1 MRSTKALLATEA
13 KLLLRE
19 PAAIFWGIVFT
30 LVLTVAFG
38 LATSGSHP
46 DPKLGGLRI
55 VDVYVPTMMA
65 FVLTVLSLQALPA
78 AFASYREKGVLR
90 RMSTTPVSP
99 IRLLGADIAV
109 NVMVIAIALALI
121 ALTARIAF
129 NVTLPRQGLGFVVAL
144 ALGALATMGLGA
156 IIASIAWSTRAAG
169 AIGALMFFP
178 LMFFAGLWVPRQSM
192 SHGLRQVGDYT
203 PLGATVAA
211 VQDTMAGHWPR
222 AGHLEVL
229 AAYAIVLAVAAAR
242 LFRWE

>member
-1 MRSTKALLATEA
+1 MKTTKALLATET

-19 PAAIFWGIVFT
+19 PAAIFWGLVFP
-30 LVLTVAFG
+30 LVLTIAFG
-38 LATSGSHP
+38 VASSGSRP

-65 FVLTVLSLQALPA
+65 FVMTVLSLQALPA
-78 AFASYREKGVLR
+78 AFANYREKGVLR

-99 IRLLGADIAV
+99 VRLLGADVAV
-109 NVMVIAIALALI
+109 NVTMIAIALI

-129 NVTLPRQGLGFVVAL
+129 NVTLPRQGLGFVLAL
-144 ALGALATMGLGA
+144 ALGALATIGLGA
-156 IIASIAWSTRAAG
+156 IVASIAWSSRAAG
-169 AIGALMFFP
+169 AIGALLFFP

-192 SHGLRQVGDYT
+192 GHGLRQVGDYT

-211 VQDTMAGHWPR
+211 IQDTMGGQWPH
-222 AGHLEVL
+222 AGHLV
-229 AAYAIVLAVAAAR
+229 VLAVYALVLPVAATK